1 LAYEREPRVVD
12 TWPESLLATLV
23 ACWLTEGTGEMP
35 AWYKR
40 AVESRPAVV
49 APLLVR
55 HALPR
60 LRRKGQMFVTGLWAL
75 SHEAGHAVLARLV
88 LPPLIEGF
96 PQRAS
101 EAARREL
108 NGSLL
113 AALHLLDDDT
123 ASLLVRRKLDHPSID
138 TSQRICWLV
147 ADLPY
152 RADAA
157 QRLVEAVGKSER
169 RTVVLGLALHEQ
181 GSLNRA
187 LKRVEAVTLSRL
199 IELLAPIT
207 QPERPLGAHGVAPAH
222 ERGDTVRALISLLAG
237 DPQPAATS
245 QIKRLINLAR
255 LGPWR
260 EHLRYSMLSQQ
271 GVAREAHYVHP
282 TPQAAA
288 LTLANRAPA
297 NRADLMAL
305 TLDHLREIEHHLRGA
320 DAFELRWYWRD
331 KVGEFA
337 TPRDENECRDLL
349 LAKLRARLA
358 PLGVHV
364 VPERRAADD
373 KRADL
378 RIEFTTAGQYLAV
391 PIEIKKENNT
401 NVWLAWRDQ
410 LQALYANDPA
420 ADGHGIYLVLWFNH
434 KPRSSPEGERP
445 TSAKDLE
452 QRVTDRIPYSE
463 QARLVV
469 RAMDLSMPT

>member
-1 LAYEREPRVVD
+1 VVD

-23 ACWLTEGTGEMP
+23 ACWLTDGMGEMP
-35 AWYKR
+35 GWYKR

-75 SHEAGHAVLARLV
+75 FHEAGHAALARLM
-88 LPPLIEGF
+88 LPHLIGGF

-113 AALHLLDDDT
+113 AALHLLDHET
-123 ASLLVRRKLDHPSID
+123 ASTLIRRKIDHPSID
-138 TSQRICWLV
+138 ASQRICWLV

-157 QRLVEAVGKSER
+157 QRLVDAVGTSER
-169 RTVVLGLALHEQ
+169 RTVVLGIALHEQ

-187 LKRVEAVTLSRL
+187 LKLVQAVTLSRL

-207 QPERPLGAHGVAPAH
+207 QPERPLGVHRVAPAH
-222 ERGDTVRALISLLAG
+222 ERGDTVRALINLLAG
-237 DPQPAATS
+237 DPQPAAAGEM
-245 QIKRLINLAR
+245 QRLVDLPR

-271 GVAREAHYVHP
+271 GVAREAHYLHP
-282 TPQAAA
+282 TPRAAA
-288 LTLANRAPA
+288 LTLANRSPA
-297 NRADLMAL
+297 NQADLMAI
-305 TLDHLREIEHHLRGA
+305 TLDHLRDIERHLRGA
-320 DAFELRWYWRD
+320 DTFALRRFWSKGAD
-331 KVGEFA
+331 AVMS
-337 TPRDENECRDLL
+337 PIDENDCRDLL
-349 LAKLRARLA
+349 LEKLRDRLDR
-358 PLGVHV
+358 LDVHV

-378 RIEFTTAGQYLAV
+378 RVEFMVTGQPLAV
-391 PIEIKKENNT
+391 PVEIKKENNK
-401 NVWLAWRDQ
+401 NLWQAWRDQ

-420 ADGHGIYLVLWFNH
+420 ADGHGIYLVLWFGRSL
-434 KPRSSPEGERP
+434 RSSPEGERP
-445 TSAKDLE
+445 TSAEELE
-452 QRVTDRIPYSE
+452 QRLTERVPGVER
-463 QARLVV
+463 ARVAV
-469 RAMDLSMPT
+469 RVMDLSLPS